1 MALMEKPSGPGSA
14 CQAGVSGMRGSAAA
28 SAAAVTVKSARAA
41 HDNTRIR
48 VFILDLPGSVVA
60 ASAETAAARQ
70 LAAETRFANDPAA
83 VG

>member
-1 MALMEKPSGPGSA
+1 
-14 CQAGVSGMRGSAAA
+14 MRGSAAA

-41 HDNTRIR
+41 PNNKRIR
-48 VFILDLPGSVVA
+48 VFILDLPGSVAAA

-70 LAAETRFANDPAA
+70 LAAATRLANDPAA